1 MIFVNFK
8 TLNLIRM
15 EENANELKFIK
26 ELKRRQEYIQ
36 KKAEIIIIMKSKNYL
51 LALQK
56 IYILLW
62 YEGVQLYN

>member
-1 MIFVNFK
+1 
-8 TLNLIRM
+8 M

-56 IYILLW
+56 KYILLW

>member
-36 KKAEIIIIMKSKNYL
+36 QKLKS
-51 LALQK
+51 A
-56 IYILLW
+56 
-62 YEGVQLYN
+62 